1 MFRLDPP
8 LEQGPGYGRREHRP
22 VGATPAGRPYLAILD
37 YLPAQDGRA
46 PVIGRLR
53 AALRQRG
60 PMATTYG
67 VGPRYLHST
76 GQYHKGGPNTG
87 VFLLL
92 TAADEHATPVPDM
105 SYTFSTLKHA
115 QALGDFDALVS
126 ANRHII
132 NYRYDDPTADFAAEL
147 EKVALGLI

>member
-1 MFRLDPP
+1 MIR
-8 LEQGPGYGRREHRP
+8 
-22 VGATPAGRPYLAILD
+22 
-37 YLPAQDGRA
+37 
-46 PVIGRLR
+46 RLR

-92 TAADEHATPVPDM
+92 SAADEHATPVPDM

-126 ANRHII
+126 ANRHVIH
-132 NYRYDDPTADFAAEL
+132 YHFDDPTADFAAEL
-147 EKVALGLI
+147 EKVALGLT